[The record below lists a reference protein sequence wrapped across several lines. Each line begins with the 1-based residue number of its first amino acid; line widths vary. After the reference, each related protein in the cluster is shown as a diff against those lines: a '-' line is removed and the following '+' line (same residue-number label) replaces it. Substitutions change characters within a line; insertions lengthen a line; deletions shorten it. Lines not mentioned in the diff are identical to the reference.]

1 MAFRSPKHVIPVN
14 TRQAIFLLVVEA
26 QDKGRTVVESR
37 AEAAIQ
43 FSVTVKDVVNIE
55 HEGLAN
61 QWPPL

>member
-1 MAFRSPKHVIPVN
+1 MSLKPSKRVIPID
-14 TRQAIFLLVVEA
+14 TRQSIFLLVVEA